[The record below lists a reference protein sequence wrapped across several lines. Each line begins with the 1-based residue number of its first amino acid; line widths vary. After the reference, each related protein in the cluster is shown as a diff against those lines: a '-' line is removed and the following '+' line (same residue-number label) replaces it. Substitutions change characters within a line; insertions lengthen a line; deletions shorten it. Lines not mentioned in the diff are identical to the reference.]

1 MNYKYVTLYSL
12 CVFVLGSCDPLVT
25 EFSNIES
32 PKKYTAKTLVTPPNK
47 DTLTVVTWNIRF
59 GIGRAN
65 WFGDSCGDLVLF
77 DDETIKN
84 GLEMLAFQI
93 AEMNADILLLQE
105 VDIESKRSAYI
116 DQVQWLLDHTP
127 MNYGVY
133 GSMWEV
139 QFVPS
144 DGLGRVNTGN
154 AILSKWP
161 LSEAERIQLS
171 LRGDQDALT
180 KAFYVRRNVLKAVV
194 NYPGN
199 PFWAVGIH
207 ASAFS
212 NDDTKQKQFLEF
224 KDVLDKIDV
233 EGELFVAGG
242 DLNELPPGASKNN
255 YCDEDRCPDE
265 LPENDEGCDFSNETT
280 WISPLYNTYTPAVS
294 LLDYLQNENMYFTH
308 ASTHNSND
316 ERYEWNRKLDY
327 LFTNTEWVARSERTH
342 QEAELESDHVAV
354 SARWALP

>member
-1 MNYKYVTLYSL
+1 MNYKFILL
-12 CVFVLGSCDPLVT
+12 PLFFIFLMISCDPLVT
-25 EFSNIES
+25 EFSSKES
-32 PKKYTAKTLVTPPNK
+32 PKEYTSKMLVSPPNK

-65 WFGDSCGDLVLF
+65 WFGDSCGELVIF
-77 DDETIKN
+77 DDEKIKN
-84 GLEMLAFQI
+84 GLELLALKI
-93 AEMNADILLLQE
+93 AEIDADILLLQE
-105 VDIESKRSAYI
+105 VDIDSKRSSYI
-116 DQVQWLLDHTP
+116 DQVQWLLDHTS

-133 GSMWEV
+133 ASMWEV

-144 DGLGRVNTGN
+144 DGLGRVNSGN

-224 KDVLDKIDV
+224 KDVLDEINAK
-233 EGELFVAGG
+233 GELFVAGG
-242 DLNELPPGASKNN
+242 DLNELPPGATKNN

-265 LPENDEGCDFSNETT
+265 LPESDEGCDFSNETT
-280 WISPLYNTYTPAVS
+280 WISPLYNAYTPSVS
-294 LLDYLQNENMYFTH
+294 LVDYLQNENMYFTH
-308 ASTHNSND
+308 ASTHNAND
-316 ERYEWNRKLDY
+316 ERYQWNRKLDY
-327 LFTNTEWVARSERTH
+327 LFTNTSWVPRSERTH
-342 QEAELESDHVAV
+342 QEAQLESDHVAV
-354 SARWALP
+354 SAKWILP

>member
-1 MNYKYVTLYSL
+1 MNYTSALMRSFFILLIV
-12 CVFVLGSCDPLVT
+12 GCDPLVT
-25 EFSNIES
+25 EFSNTES
-32 PKKYTAKTLVTPPNK
+32 PKEYAAKTLAAPPNK

-84 GLEMLAFQI
+84 GLELLALQI
-93 AEMNADILLLQE
+93 AEMDADVLLLQE
-105 VDIESKRSAYI
+105 VDIDSKRSAYI
-116 DQVQWLLDHTP
+116 DQVQWLLDHTS

-133 GSMWEV
+133 ASMWQV

-161 LSEAERIQLS
+161 LSEAERVQLS

-199 PFWAVGIH
+199 PFWAVDIH

-224 KDVLDKIDV
+224 KDVLDEINAK
-233 EGELFVAGG
+233 GELFVAGG
-242 DLNELPPGASKNN
+242 DLNELPPGATKNN

-265 LPENDEGCDFSNETT
+265 LPESDEGCDFSNETT
-280 WISPLYNTYTPAVS
+280 WISPLYNTYTPSVS
-294 LLDYLQNENMYFTH
+294 LVDYLQNENMYFTH
-308 ASTHNSND
+308 ASTHNMND
-316 ERYEWNRKLDY
+316 ERYGWNRKLDY
-327 LFTNTEWVARSERTH
+327 LFTNTAWVIRSARTY
-342 QEAELESDHVAV
+342 QEAQLESDHVAV
-354 SARWALP
+354 SAKWVLP

>member
-1 MNYKYVTLYSL
+1 MNYKPALICSFFIL
-12 CVFVLGSCDPLVT
+12 LIASCDPLVT
-25 EFSNIES
+25 EFSSKES
-32 PKKYTAKTLVTPPNK
+32 PKEYTAKTLVSPPNK

-77 DDETIKN
+77 DDETIQN
-84 GLEMLAFQI
+84 GLELLALKI
-93 AEMNADILLLQE
+93 AEMDADILLLQE
-105 VDIESKRSAYI
+105 VDTDSKRSAYI
-116 DQVQWLLDHTP
+116 DQVQWLLDHTS

-194 NYPGN
+194 NYPGS
-199 PFWAVGIH
+199 PFWAVDIH

-224 KDVLDKIDV
+224 KDVLDEIDSK
-233 EGELFVAGG
+233 GELFVAGG
-242 DLNELPPGASKNN
+242 DLNELPPVATKNN
-255 YCDEDRCPDE
+255 YCDQDRCPDE
-265 LPENDEGCDFSNETT
+265 LPESDEGCDFSNETT
-280 WISPLYNTYTPAVS
+280 WISPLYNTYTPSVS
-294 LLDYLQNENMYFTH
+294 LVDYLQNENMYFTH
-308 ASTHNSND
+308 ASTHNAND
-316 ERYEWNRKLDY
+316 ERYRWNRKLDY
-327 LFTNTEWVARSERTH
+327 LFTNTAWVVRSERTH
-342 QEAELESDHVAV
+342 QEAQLESDHVAV
-354 SARWALP
+354 SAKWALP

>member
-1 MNYKYVTLYSL
+1 MNCKKALPCL
-12 CVFVLGSCDPLVT
+12 FIFIISCDPLVT
-25 EFSNIES
+25 EFSSDEP
-32 PKKYTAKTLVTPPNK
+32 PKEYTAKNLVSAPNK

-77 DDETIKN
+77 DNETIID
-84 GLEMLAFQI
+84 GLELLAQKI
-93 AEMNADILLLQE
+93 TEMDADILLLQE
-105 VDIESKRSAYI
+105 VDTDSKRSAYI
-116 DQVQWLLDHTP
+116 DQVQWLLDHTS

-133 GSMWEV
+133 ASMWEV

-199 PFWAVGIH
+199 PFWAVDIH

-224 KDVLDKIDV
+224 KDVLDEINSK
-233 EGELFVAGG
+233 GEIFVAGG
-242 DLNELPPGASKNN
+242 DLNELPPGATKNN
-255 YCDEDRCPDE
+255 YCEEDRCPDE
-265 LPENDEGCDFSNETT
+265 LPEDDEGCDFSNETT
-280 WISPLYNTYTPAVS
+280 WINPLYDTYVPSVS
-294 LLDYLQNENMYFTH
+294 LVDYQQNEQLYFTH
-308 ASTHNSND
+308 ASTHDIND
-316 ERYEWNRKLDY
+316 ERYQWNRKLDY
-327 LFTNTEWVARSERTH
+327 LFTNTAWVPRSEITH
-342 QEAELESDHVAV
+342 QEAQLESDHVAV
-354 SARWALP
+354 SAKWVVP

>member
-1 MNYKYVTLYSL
+1 MNCKKALPCL
-12 CVFVLGSCDPLVT
+12 FIFIISCDPLVT
-25 EFSNIES
+25 EFSSNEP
-32 PKKYTAKTLVTPPNK
+32 PKEYTAKNLVSAPNK
-47 DTLTVVTWNIRF
+47 DTLTVATWNIRF

-77 DDETIKN
+77 DNETIID
-84 GLEMLAFQI
+84 GLELLAQKI
-93 AEMNADILLLQE
+93 TEMDADILLLQE
-105 VDIESKRSAYI
+105 VDTDSKRSAYI
-116 DQVQWLLDHTP
+116 DQVQWLLDHSS

-133 GSMWEV
+133 ASMWEV

-199 PFWAVGIH
+199 PFWAVDIH

-224 KDVLDKIDV
+224 KDVLDEINSK
-233 EGELFVAGG
+233 GELFVAGG
-242 DLNELPPGASKNN
+242 DLNELPPGATKNN
-255 YCDEDRCPDE
+255 YCEEDRCPDE
-265 LPENDEGCDFSNETT
+265 LPEDDEGCDFSNETT
-280 WISPLYNTYTPAVS
+280 WINPLYDTYVPSVS
-294 LLDYLQNENMYFTH
+294 LVDYQQNEQLYFTH
-308 ASTHNSND
+308 ASTHDIND
-316 ERYEWNRKLDY
+316 ERYQWNRKLDY
-327 LFTNTEWVARSERTH
+327 LFTNTAWVPRSEITH
-342 QEAELESDHVAV
+342 QEAQLESDHVAV
-354 SARWALP
+354 SAKWVVP